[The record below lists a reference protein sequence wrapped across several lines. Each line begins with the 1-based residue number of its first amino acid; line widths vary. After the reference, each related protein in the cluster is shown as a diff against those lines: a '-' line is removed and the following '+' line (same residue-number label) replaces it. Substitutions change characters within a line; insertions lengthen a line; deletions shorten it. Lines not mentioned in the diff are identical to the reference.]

1 MKIIRFHEFGGP
13 EALRVENVPELVPGP
28 GEVRV
33 RAEAIGVGVPDK
45 LMLNGNYPWCPPLP
59 VIPGNEM
66 AGTIDAVG
74 DGVTRHTVGDRV
86 YVNSRELPERGGG
99 YAEATIVPANVP
111 FALPDD
117 VSAEKAVTLGNYQL
131 AWLLLNRATSP
142 GSGQAILVHAA
153 AGGVGNALVQ
163 LGKGMGLKV
172 FGITGGA
179 EKARYVTKL
188 GADGVIDRKTED
200 IAARVDALTGGTG
213 ADVIYDSVGGPDFQR
228 DFDMLAP
235 MGTVVLFGYLGGHP
249 DPNIYSAMR
258 KHFGNSLAMRLF
270 SIHVYD
276 DQPELRRH
284 AMKQAIEAM
293 AQGIAAPCIHAT
305 LKLEQAADAIRLL
318 ETGDVTGKIILTP

>member
-1 MKIIRFHEFGGP
+1 MKIVRFHEHGGP
-13 EALRVENVPELVPGP
+13 EALRVEDVPDFAPGP

-74 DGVTRHTVGDRV
+74 EGVTRFATGDRV

-99 YAEATIVPANVP
+99 YVEAAVVPEDIP

-117 VSAEKAVTLGNYQL
+117 VSAEQAVTLGNYQL
-131 AWLLLNRATSP
+131 AWLLLNRAASP
-142 GSGQAILVHAA
+142 GADQSILVHAA

-172 FGITGGA
+172 FGIAGGT
-179 EKARYVTKL
+179 EKARYVTDL
-188 GADGVIDRKTED
+188 GADGVIDRKRED
-200 IAARVDALTGGTG
+200 IGARVGELTGGTG
-213 ADVIYDSVGGPDFQR
+213 VDVIYDSVGGPGFQQDFG
-228 DFDMLAP
+228 MLAP
-235 MGTVVLFGYLGGHP
+235 MGIVVLFGYLGGHP
-249 DPNIYSAMR
+249 DPNVYDAMR
-258 KHFGNSLAMRLF
+258 ANFGKSLAMRLF

-276 DQPELRRH
+276 EQPELRRH
-284 AMKQAIEAM
+284 AMEQAIAAM
-293 AQGIAAPCIHAT
+293 AAGIAAPQINARMT
-305 LKLEQAADAIRLL
+305 LDEAADAIRLL
-318 ETGDVTGKIILTP
+318 ETGSVTGKIVLTP